1 MRVAGGAEELFDQ
14 PVHTA
19 PVAVLDLELTGLSP
33 TGDRICEV
41 AVVRGSDASIVRE
54 FQTLIRPGVPMSSG
68 ARRCH
73 GITDTMLLG
82 APVFTEIA
90 GDVVI
95 ALKGAVIVCH
105 NVDVDMGFLH
115 RELDEVILL
124 PPPVTLDTLL
134 IARRLFAFRRNG
146 LSALCEA
153 LSIPLQGAHRALA
166 DARATFALF
175 YRLMEALDP
184 QRRMTVRDVA
194 DLVGAMA
201 PRSPTR
207 LRHQQLLRDAHR
219 QRRRVEIEYQSTSD
233 PLHGLTR
240 RRIDVWALRLP
251 WIQGFCHLR
260 GAERVFRVERI
271 RSVTPLQESYT
282 IPDGLKV
289 RV

>member
-1 MRVAGGAEELFDQ
+1 MLAQ
-14 PVHTA
+14 PVHSA

-41 AVVRGSDASIVRE
+41 AVVRGSDEQVVRE
-54 FQTLIRPGVPMSSG
+54 FQTLIRPGVPMSQG
-68 ARRCH
+68 AQRCH

-90 GDVVI
+90 GDVVT
-95 ALKGAVIVCH
+95 ALRGAVIICH

-115 RELDEVILL
+115 RELEETIVL

-153 LSIPLQGAHRALA
+153 LAIPLEGAHRALA

-175 YRLMEALDP
+175 YQLMSALDP

-207 LRHQQLLRDAHR
+207 LRHQQLLRDALR
-219 QRRRVEIEYQSTSD
+219 QRLQVEIEYQSTSD

-240 RRIDVWALRLP
+240 RKIDVWALRLP

-260 GAERVFRVERI
+260 DAERVFRVERI
-271 RSVTPLQESYT
+271 RSVRLLSGGYT
-282 IPDGLKV
+282 LPDDLKV